1 MNYIK
6 NKMSLNTPD
15 ESTNKK
21 FLAFTG
27 DEKEIEIN
35 LSIKDQRILFQSF
48 IDEGIEKK
56 KYSSSYNLE
65 SLKQIKLFYLYDS
78 LNEIFSEI
86 SNYIETNKQLNKK
99 CTINKNNNILSVVIP
114 TNSNK
119 FKEIS
124 FEMKEI
130 EKSVD
135 EKYDNLILIINKLNI
150 KVDKIENENR
160 EWKNKV
166 NELEK
171 IVKKIQS
178 ENENL
183 IKKIETEKKKNDEN
197 KEKDEINPFYESVI
211 VKKEES
217 KMICDWINPNKNSKF
232 KLLYRA
238 TRDGD
243 DPSIFHRYCDNKGP
257 TIFFAEY
264 NGYRYGG
271 YTSISWESP
280 NSVEYKRDDKAF
292 VFSINNKRKF
302 VSNHDN
308 IIQEKA
314 HGPAFGSRDL
324 SELWISDKAL
334 SRSSC
339 GIIPKYFDFTI
350 KDMINIDS
358 LKQQDYKVK
367 DYEVFSVS

>member
-1 MNYIK
+1 
-6 NKMSLNTPD
+6 MSLDTPN
-15 ESTNKK
+15 ENANKK
-21 FLAFTG
+21 FFAFTG
-27 DEKEIEIN
+27 DEKQIEIN
-35 LSIKDQRILFQSF
+35 VSIKDQKILFQSF

-56 KYSSSYNLE
+56 NYSSSYNLE
-65 SLKQIKLFYLYDS
+65 SLKQIKLFFIYDS

-160 EWKNKV
+160 ELKNKV

-243 DPSIFHRYCDNKGP
+243 ESSIFHRYCDNKGP
-257 TIFFAEY
+257 TIYFAEY
-264 NGYRYGG
+264 NGYRFGG
-271 YTSISWESP
+271 YISISWENPS
-280 NSVEYKRDDKAF
+280 STQYKRDDKAF

-308 IIQEKA
+308 IAMNKDY
-314 HGPAFGSRDL
+314 GPSFGSG
-324 SELWISDKAL
+324 SCWELWIGNKAL
-334 SRSSC
+334 SETKC

-350 KDMINIDS
+350 KNMINIDS
-358 LKQQDYKVK
+358 NKQQAFHVK
-367 DYEVFSVS
+367 DYEVFSVI